1 MSADL
6 TAGAT
11 RAVTITVP
19 ISGLGETKIEIVGGR
34 TRLFE
39 T

>member
-6 TAGAT
+6 TARAT

-19 ISGLGETKIEIVGGR
+19 VSGLGETKIEIVGAADKVV
-34 TRLFE
+34 
-39 T
+39 

>member
-19 ISGLGETKIEIVGGR
+19 VNELGEIKIEIVGAADKAV
-34 TRLFE
+34 
-39 T
+39 